1 MPLVLFGSII
11 TAVGLQFFL
20 LPNHM
25 LDGGVTGLSIVI
37 AQLSGLPLSLFLIL
51 FNIPFVYLGYK
62 KFGSVFAA
70 YSAIGIIMLAAL
82 TFVHIEHGLTDI
94 PILAAVFGG
103 IFVGIGV
110 GIVIRYGG
118 IIDGADTVAVL
129 IDRVTVFSVG
139 EAIMLINGLVIGL
152 AGFVFGW
159 ENALYS
165 LIAYFVA
172 HKAIDVTVEGLNE
185 SRSVWVVSMNVRD
198 IGKAINTVID
208 EPVTYIKESDPKDRE
223 PHGVLLAVITRFEE
237 QKVKA
242 AIQEVDKSAFIVIS
256 NAHEIIRSS
265 TSAHQVKAANSL

>member
-1 MPLVLFGSII
+1 MILFGSAV
-11 TAVGLQFFL
+11 TAAGLQFFL
-20 LPNHM
+20 LPNHL
-25 LDGGVTGLSIVI
+25 LDGGVTGLSII
-37 AQLSGLPLSLFLIL
+37 TAELSSLPLSLFLIL
-51 FNIPFVYLGYK
+51 FNIPFVYLGYR
-62 KFGSVFAA
+62 KFGQLFAA
-70 YSAIGIIMLAAL
+70 YSTIGIIALAAL
-82 TFVHIEHGLTDI
+82 TFVHVPHGFTDV

-139 EAIMLINGLVIGL
+139 EAIMVINGVIISV

-159 ENALYS
+159 EQALYS

-185 SRSVWVVSMNVRD
+185 SRSVWVVSMKVRD

-208 EPVTYIKESDPKDRE
+208 EPVTYIKESAPKDRE

-242 AIQEVDKSAFIVIS
+242 AIQEVDKKAFIVIS
-256 NAHEIIRSS
+256 NAHEIIGNNLSG
-265 TSAHQVKAANSL
+265 K